1 MTHKICLSAA
11 ALLALLLAL
20 PAPAL
25 AYDGA
30 TPDQPNRLS
39 AGLSHTAYV
48 DEHGT
53 LWTWGSNQEGKLG
66 ADTQETGVD
75 REGNQV
81 AVSGT
86 SLAVLEDVRSVAAG
100 GDFTVALKT
109 DGTLWAWGGNDYGQ
123 LGNGTVVSAAQPVQV
138 LDQVTAVS
146 AGDYHVAAIR
156 ADGTLWTWGDNL
168 YGQLGDGTL
177 NSVSA
182 PQQVLDNVTA
192 VSAGANA
199 TAAVRSDGTLWTWG
213 RNDAMQLGLTEA
225 GAQVWE
231 PGQVVELLPVQ
242 TVSAGTDQTV
252 CLLTDG
258 EVQAWGSPAMGQ
270 LGSGTPQEKAA
281 EPDVQTA
288 DAGAVRVDIPSQKGM
303 DRVPLVLLA
312 LSGAVLVVAGVVTRR
327 H

>member
-53 LWTWGSNQEGKLG
+53 LWTWGSNQEGQLG
-66 ADTQETGVD
+66 AETQETGVD

-86 SLAVLEDVRSVAAG
+86 SLAVLEDVCSVAAG

-123 LGNGTVVSAAQPVQV
+123 LGNGTVVSAAQPVQ
-138 LDQVTAVS
+138 
-146 AGDYHVAAIR
+146 
-156 ADGTLWTWGDNL
+156 
-168 YGQLGDGTL
+168 
-177 NSVSA
+177 
-182 PQQVLDNVTA
+182 
-192 VSAGANA
+192 
-199 TAAVRSDGTLWTWG
+199 
-213 RNDAMQLGLTEA
+213 
-225 GAQVWE
+225 
-231 PGQVVELLPVQ
+231 
-242 TVSAGTDQTV
+242 
-252 CLLTDG
+252 
-258 EVQAWGSPAMGQ
+258 
-270 LGSGTPQEKAA
+270 
-281 EPDVQTA
+281 VQTA

>member
-53 LWTWGSNQEGKLG
+53 LWTWGSNQEGQLG
-66 ADTQETGVD
+66 AETQETGVD

-123 LGNGTVVSAAQPVQV
+123 E
-138 LDQVTAVS
+138 AV
-146 AGDYHVAAIR
+146 D
-156 ADGTLWTWGDNL
+156 TLL
-168 YGQLGDGTL
+168 K
-177 NSVSA
+177 
-182 PQQVLDNVTA
+182 
-192 VSAGANA
+192 
-199 TAAVRSDGTLWTWG
+199 
-213 RNDAMQLGLTEA
+213 AMEDHRDDLI
-225 GAQVWE
+225 V
-231 PGQVVELLPVQ
+231 
-242 TVSAGTDQTV
+242 
-252 CLLTDG
+252 
-258 EVQAWGSPAMGQ
+258 
-270 LGSGTPQEKAA
+270 
-281 EPDVQTA
+281 
-288 DAGAVRVDIPSQKGM
+288 I
-303 DRVPLVLLA
+303 
-312 LSGAVLVVAGVVTRR
+312 VAGYTELMEEFVHSNPGLESRFNRFLNFPDYTVQEMMDIFDMRCR
-327 H
+327 KSGYEL

>member
-53 LWTWGSNQEGKLG
+53 LWTWGSNQEGQLG
-66 ADTQETGVD
+66 AETQETGV
-75 REGNQV
+75 
-81 AVSGT
+81 
-86 SLAVLEDVRSVAAG
+86 
-100 GDFTVALKT
+100 
-109 DGTLWAWGGNDYGQ
+109 
-123 LGNGTVVSAAQPVQV
+123 
-138 LDQVTAVS
+138 
-146 AGDYHVAAIR
+146 
-156 ADGTLWTWGDNL
+156 
-168 YGQLGDGTL
+168 
-177 NSVSA
+177 
-182 PQQVLDNVTA
+182 
-192 VSAGANA
+192 
-199 TAAVRSDGTLWTWG
+199 
-213 RNDAMQLGLTEA
+213 
-225 GAQVWE
+225 
-231 PGQVVELLPVQ
+231 
-242 TVSAGTDQTV
+242 DQTV

-281 EPDVQTA
+281 EPDMQTA